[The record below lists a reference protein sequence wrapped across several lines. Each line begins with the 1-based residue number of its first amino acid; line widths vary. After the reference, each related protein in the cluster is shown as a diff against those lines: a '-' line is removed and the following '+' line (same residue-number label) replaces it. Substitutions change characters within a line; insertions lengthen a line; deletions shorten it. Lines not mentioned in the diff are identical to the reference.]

1 MTENLSQNESK
12 PRLGIKSPLLLLL
25 ISLIIMLAFDQVIWE
40 KQLGMQFLLL
50 TVLVL
55 VGLLILSI
63 VEKQQVPWQSYLL
76 FVPIL
81 LGAGMTV
88 IRKEASTTTANIL
101 LTLYSLILLALSLL
115 NGQWP
120 LYRIREVLLGFLLL
134 VPSTLIDPI
143 RMLVEKKKSRF
154 NMPNEEHHPT
164 WVKIK
169 PYLIGTLIALPLL
182 LLLGALLASADM
194 IFKARLG
201 DLFNWL
207 KIENFGEFIF
217 RAIYVLILA
226 YILVG
231 AYVHALARSADK
243 KALRPD
249 KPFFTPFLGHTEAF
263 TVLTLVNV
271 LFLGFIIIQFRYFF
285 AGQANISLEGYT
297 YAEYAR
303 RGFFELVAV
312 ALISL
317 GLYYLLSMFT
327 KRVGPKEKRVF
338 SALGLLIILQVGIML
353 VSAFQRLSLY
363 EAAYGFTTLRTIT
376 HVFMIWL
383 GVLLGAAVLMEIFN
397 QFRRLALVLFLIF
410 FGFTLTLNLLNVDA
424 FIAKRNIE
432 HAIAGNPL
440 DASYLVWQLSDD
452 GIPNLFTY
460 RQAKETPQEVKD
472 TLQGVLA
479 CQFAVRSKQVDRDFW
494 AEWHPSVSRADAHFA
509 AHQQRLSAYPF
520 IERVETS
527 FYQKD
532 GQEIEDSYTS
542 YFILAN
548 GEEVWC
554 MTEEID

>member
-1 MTENLSQNESK
+1 LK
-12 PRLGIKSPLLLLL
+12 
-25 ISLIIMLAFDQVIWE
+25 
-40 KQLGMQFLLL
+40 
-50 TVLVL
+50 
-55 VGLLILSI
+55 
-63 VEKQQVPWQSYLL
+63 
-76 FVPIL
+76 
-81 LGAGMTV
+81 
-88 IRKEASTTTANIL
+88 
-101 LTLYSLILLALSLL
+101 
-115 NGQWP
+115 
-120 LYRIREVLLGFLLL
+120 
-134 VPSTLIDPI
+134 
-143 RMLVEKKKSRF
+143 
-154 NMPNEEHHPT
+154 
-164 WVKIK
+164 KIK

-194 IFKARLG
+194 IFKERLG

-217 RAIYVLILA
+217 RANYILILA
-226 YILVG
+226 YLLAG
-231 AYVHALARSADK
+231 AYIHALTRSAEK
-243 KALRPD
+243 KALSPD
-249 KPFFTPFLGHTEAF
+249 QPFFKPFLGHTEAF
-263 TVLTLVNV
+263 TVLTLVNI
-271 LFLGFIIIQFRYFF
+271 LFLGFIIIQFQYFF
-285 AGQANISLEGYT
+285 AGEANISLEGFT

-327 KRVGPKEKRVF
+327 KRAGQKEKRIF
-338 SALGLLIILQVGIML
+338 SALGLLLILQVGTML

-376 HVFMIWL
+376 HIFMIWL
-383 GVLLGAAVLMEIFN
+383 GVLLGSAALMEIFN
-397 QFRRLALVLFLIF
+397 QFRRLALVLFLAF

-440 DASYLVWQLSDD
+440 DAYYLIWQLSDD

-460 RQAKETPQEVKD
+460 YQAEETPPVVKD

-479 CQFAVRSKQVDRDFW
+479 CQFAVRSEQESRDFW
-494 AEWHPSVSRADAHFA
+494 AEWHHSVSRAEAYFA
-509 AHQQRLSAYPF
+509 AHQDSLSSYPF
-520 IERVETS
+520 IEKDETS

-532 GQEIEDSYTS
+532 GQEITDNYTS

-554 MTEEID
+554 LTEQIH